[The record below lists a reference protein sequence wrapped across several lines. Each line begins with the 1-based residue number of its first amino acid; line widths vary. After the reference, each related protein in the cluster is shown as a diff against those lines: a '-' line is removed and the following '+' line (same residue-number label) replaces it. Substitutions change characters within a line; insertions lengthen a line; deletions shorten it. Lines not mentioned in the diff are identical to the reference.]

1 MRLLQ
6 RWRNGIGGESL
17 LIFFRVGFWV
27 CFAIVGYV
35 YAGYP
40 LLLWI
45 GFFGRRV
52 GSRRPEEIAA
62 AGELLPFV
70 SVIVAAHNEEAA
82 IAAKIRNV
90 LASDYPRE
98 RLEILIGSDGSSDRT
113 EEIVRRHSGEGV
125 GLISFPQQM
134 GKSAIQNGLVAAAA
148 GEILVFSDADCE
160 FGPEAL
166 RILVWNFADAEVGLV
181 TAAPRYVN
189 EGETAITR
197 NESAYLRY
205 ESWIREEESRRGI
218 LAMASGSLF
227 AMRRSLWRPLNRE
240 LGDDFELP
248 LRVAEAGLRNVL
260 ERRAVTVTRLSQVDV
275 GAMLRLKVRII
286 SKDFRALRT
295 YGSLLNP
302 FAYGATAVGLWSH
315 KLLRWLVPYFL
326 LGMLAC
332 SVFLAAPFYHAFFS
346 LQVGFCAVAL
356 LGFLWRGRALGFPWS
371 VPASFCIVNL
381 AALLGVWKS
390 LAGRGSG
397 RWTPVRGQ

>member
-1 MRLLQ
+1 
-6 RWRNGIGGESL
+6 L
-17 LIFFRVGFWV
+17 LICFWI
-27 CFAIVGYV
+27 CFAIVAYV

-40 LLLWI
+40 LLLRL
-45 GFFGRRV
+45 GVFGRRV
-52 GSRRPEEIAA
+52 DSRCADFDAA
-62 AGELLPFV
+62 TSEALPLV

-98 RLEILIGSDGSSDRT
+98 RVEILIGSDGSSDRT
-113 EEIVRRHSGEGV
+113 EEIVRGREGEGV

-134 GKSAIQNGLVAAAA
+134 GKSAIQNGLVAAAS
-148 GEILVFSDADCE
+148 GDILVFSDADCE
-160 FGPEAL
+160 FGPGAL
-166 RILVWNFADAEVGLV
+166 RTLVRNFADERVGLV
-181 TAAPRYVN
+181 TAAPRYLN
-189 EGETAITR
+189 SGETAITR

-205 ESWIREEESRRGI
+205 ESWMREEESRRGI

-227 AMRRSLWRPLNRE
+227 AMRRGLWRPLNRE

-248 LRVAEAGLRNVL
+248 LRVAEAGMRNVL
-260 ERRAVTVTRLSQVDV
+260 ERGAVTVTRLSQVDV
-275 GAMLRLKVRII
+275 GAMFRLKVRII
-286 SKDFRALRT
+286 SKDFRALRA
-295 YGSLLNP
+295 YGELLNP
-302 FAYGATAVGLWSH
+302 FTYGATAVGLWSH

-326 LGMLAC
+326 LGMLAG
-332 SVFLAAPFYHAFFS
+332 SAFLPGPFYRVFFL
-346 LQVGFCAVAL
+346 LQAGFCGVAL

-390 LAGRGSG
+390 LVGRGSG